1 VFLWNVNGLSDV
13 IIAFENRGRF
23 GQALYVDK
31 INIQSLNASQIPLVN
46 DVKLDVF
53 PNPAS
58 DQITCVLKGNT
69 SQYSQAE
76 IIDSQG
82 KTCMVFECNA
92 AENQVNIQALPAG
105 VYFIRIKGKSGML
118 QTRFVKQ

>member
-1 VFLWNVNGLSDV
+1 M
-13 IIAFENRGRF
+13 
-23 GQALYVDK
+23 
-31 INIQSLNASQIPLVN
+31 
-46 DVKLDVF
+46 DVF
-53 PNPAS
+53 PNPAN

-69 SQYSQAE
+69 SPYSQAE
-76 IIDSQG
+76 IIDAQG

-105 VYFIRIKGKSGML
+105 VYFIRIKGKNGML